1 MTEGGVRMKVMW
13 KAAFAAVLL
22 IAATTIEI
30 GCGDTYRPV
39 ATVVPP
45 TNGNPS
51 GNETEAVVSCCLDPS
66 SVNAVTTTPSS
77 VITDIDVSGNTNSG
91 NKVLGNIV
99 GQGTA
104 PVTATASPMAF
115 DGSRSSIYTANT
127 ASDSITQ
134 SFISASS
141 AGFSVSTNT
150 ISMEPGSKPVA
161 ISFQYFGPTYAL
173 DYVANSGTTT
183 ATCPGTGSV
192 GVIAEAAA
200 QLKATICIG
209 SASAPANPV
218 DVWIFRDQS
227 KAFVLDNSATGSGHV
242 YVLNASKFKVT
253 NSFTVGKNPV
263 KMAQSADGNYI
274 YVLNSGDGTISVIDA
289 VLEQVVG
296 TVSVG
301 SNPLVDIAQDP
312 NYTDT
317 SANTQYNHIWVLQ
330 SDGTVSV
337 YDNSTPG
344 TLTPLTSLST
354 ITKAQLTAGVYPTNL
369 ALLRDGT
376 MAYVGLGGTDQMVA
390 INTSQLAAA
399 GLPTTNATTLIT
411 VGVHRSASLQP
422 YVVTP
427 PCTTPTTGCGTGN
440 PTSYTYYMSEA
451 TTPAVTYVAV
461 SRQGNSSSTGNSS
474 DLAKAYALTTTSTT
488 YTYYSDSLGKDPID
502 PTSIQ
507 TWALPSE
514 CSAVAPN
521 GVVCPNLYSGTSVVA
536 AASSGTTL
544 INTYITTVPA
554 PAKVTYCNPTTTL
567 PDAKSACPLMTPT
580 MVLGRS

>member
-1 MTEGGVRMKVMW
+1 MKVMW

-99 GQGTA
+99 GQGMA
-104 PVTATASPMAF
+104 PVSATASPMAF

-127 ASDSITQ
+127 TSDSITQ
-134 SFISASS
+134 SFLSS
-141 AGFSVSTNT
+141 SSSGFSVSTNT
-150 ISMEPGSKPVA
+150 ISLEPGSKPVSVA
-161 ISFQYFGPTYAL
+161 FQYFGPTYSL
-173 DYVANSGTTT
+173 DYVANSGTNT

-200 QLKATICIG
+200 QLKATVCIG
-209 SASAPANPV
+209 TKAAPANPV
-218 DVWIFRDQS
+218 AVWIFRDQS

-253 NSFTVGKNPV
+253 NSFTVGMHPV

-289 VLEQVVG
+289 VLEQVVA
-296 TVSVG
+296 TVTVG
-301 SNPLVDIAQDP
+301 SSALVDIAQDP

-330 SDGTVSV
+330 ADGTVSV

-354 ITKAQLTAGVYPTNL
+354 ITPALLAKGVYPTNL

-376 MAYVGLGGTDQMVA
+376 MAYVGLGNSDQMVA
-390 INTSQLAAA
+390 INTSQLAAS
-399 GLPTTNATTLIT
+399 GLSTANATTLIT
-411 VGVHRSASLQP
+411 VGVHRSTGLLPVP

-427 PCTTPTTGCGTGN
+427 PCTTPTTGCGTGT
-440 PTSYTYYMSEA
+440 PTSYTYYMSET
-451 TTPAVTYVAV
+451 TTPTVMYVAV

-488 YTYYSDSLGKDPID
+488 YTYFSDSLGKNAID

-507 TWALPSE
+507 TWTMPAE

-544 INTYITTVPA
+544 INTFITNIPA
-554 PAKVTYCNPTTTL
+554 PTQVTYCNPTTTL
-567 PDAKSACPLMTPT
+567 PDAQSACPLMTPT